1 MADNWVESLAD
12 DLQRWADGRA
22 DADDGPIDDLAD
34 LRRVD
39 VQGALLL
46 LDLAREEL
54 RLTAPADLTPERLR
68 ELLLDV
74 FPDEVVAG
82 ADEVP
87 AILATAGTLLE
98 FLGESGAVP
107 AGQAAALRAELDR
120 LAPEF
125 AELVARTD
133 TTERQAAA
141 EVITAMMVADRVS
154 LDDQDAVEEW
164 VRAFEALPEDERY
177 ARTEEYLRQAE
188 ELVVPPVRLA
198 PEAEL
203 AAAARASTLTSQVR
217 ALAEW
222 AAGRPVTEFGDLG
235 GDDAAAAVA
244 ALGLETPRRAPDAP
258 VQDQSDLP
266 ELDRLWWAATEAEV
280 LKTVGGVAEAGP
292 SLPELLAGDDET
304 VLGLWLRLFDAVAV
318 PEHEGEDGLDAIEL
332 VQNELTG
339 VLIHLYEQEAP
350 SSAKVLADVLIEH
363 VTAAYELSDGHA
375 VATAARQALDWELAD
390 LAGWGALEVAGDG
403 YALTPLGVWAVR
415 ELLVADG
422 FVAPVV
428 GDLAESTAADLVA
441 GLAWHRQDT
450 ADEEIAGW
458 LAGREAEPAAAELLE
473 VMRNGGP
480 GARNLAAAVLH
491 RMDAE
496 IAQQVRDAA
505 DHPLVGPY
513 AAVWLNQK
521 TGAPMELERREFAWM
536 FVDTVA
542 GMLETT
548 EPAEAVAAALAG
560 APAEVELDAMID
572 EMWRCDH
579 PDTPEVLAALGD
591 HVPDRAVAK
600 AARKAAYKA
609 RSGRGGA

>member
-1 MADNWVESLAD
+1 MADNWVESLSD

-22 DADDGPIDDLAD
+22 DADGMQAD
-34 LRRVD
+34 EQPVD

-54 RLTAPADLTPERLR
+54 GLAAAADLTPARLGD
-68 ELLLDV
+68 LLLKV

-87 AILATAGTLLE
+87 AILATADTLLE
-98 FLGESGAVP
+98 FLGASGAVP
-107 AGQAAALRAELDR
+107 AEQAVALRAELDR
-120 LAPEF
+120 LAPGF
-125 AELVARTD
+125 AELVAEND
-133 TTERQAAA
+133 TAERQAAA
-141 EVITAMMVADRVS
+141 EVITAMMTADGVA

-188 ELVVPPVRLA
+188 ELIVPPVRLA

-203 AAAARASTLTSQVR
+203 ASAARTSALTTQVR

-222 AAGRPVTEFGDLG
+222 AVDRLVTEFGDLG

-244 ALGLETPRRAPDAP
+244 ELGLETPRQAAGVP

-266 ELDRLWWAATEAEV
+266 ELDRLWWAAIESEV
-280 LKTVGGVAEAGP
+280 LRTTGGTAVAGP
-292 SLPELLAGDDET
+292 SLPDLVAGDDET
-304 VLGLWLRLFDAVAV
+304 ILGAWLRLFDAVAV

-339 VLIHLYEQEAP
+339 VLIHLYEQESP

-363 VTAAYELSDGHA
+363 VMAAYELSDGHA
-375 VATAARQALDWELAD
+375 VAAAARQALDLELAD
-390 LAGWGALEVAGDG
+390 LVRWGALEAAGDG
-403 YALTPLGVWAVR
+403 YALTPLGVWGVR
-415 ELLVADG
+415 ELLLSDG

-428 GDLAESTAADLVA
+428 GDLADSTAMDLVA
-441 GLAWHRQDT
+441 GLTWHRQDT

-458 LAGREAEPAAAELLE
+458 LAGRDAEPAAAELLE

-491 RMDAE
+491 RMGPE
-496 IAQQVRDAA
+496 IAPQLRGAG
-505 DHPLVGPY
+505 DHPLVRPY
-513 AAVWLNQK
+513 AALWLNQK
-521 TGAPMELERREFAWM
+521 TGAPIELERREFVWM

-542 GMLETT
+542 GMLETA
-548 EPAEAVAAALAG
+548 EPAEAVAAALAD
-560 APAEVELDAMID
+560 APAEVELGAMID
-572 EMWRCDH
+572 DMWRCEH
-579 PDTPEVLAALGD
+579 PDIAAVLTALGD
-591 HVPDRAVAK
+591 HVPDKGVAK

-609 RSGRGGA
+609 RSGKGAT

>member
-1 MADNWVESLAD
+1 MADNWVESLTD
-12 DLQRWADGRA
+12 DLQRWAGGRA
-22 DADDGPIDDLAD
+22 DTGGAP
-34 LRRVD
+34 VD

-54 RLTAPADLTPERLR
+54 ALAAAPELTPERLGD
-68 ELLLDV
+68 LLLKV

-87 AILATAGTLLE
+87 AILATAATLMD

-125 AELVARTD
+125 AEVVAETD
-133 TTERQAAA
+133 TGERQAAA
-141 EVITAMMVADRVS
+141 EVITAMMVADGIS

-164 VRAFEALPEDERY
+164 VSAFEGLPEDERY

-198 PEAEL
+198 PEADL
-203 AAAARASTLTSQVR
+203 AAAARASELTVQAR

-222 AAGRPVTEFGDLG
+222 AQGRPVTEFGDLD

-244 ALGLETPRRAPDAP
+244 ALGLETPRAAGTP
-258 VQDQSDLP
+258 VDDQSGLP
-266 ELDRLWWAATEAEV
+266 ELDRLWWAVVESEV
-280 LKTVGGVAEAGP
+280 LVTTGGTAAAGP
-292 SLPELLAGDDET
+292 SLPDLAAGDDET
-304 VLGLWLRLFDAVAV
+304 ILGVWLRLFDAMAV

-339 VLIHLYEQEAP
+339 VLIHLYEQESP
-350 SSAKVLADVLIEH
+350 SSAKVLGDVLIEH
-363 VTAAYELSDGHA
+363 VADAYELSDAHA
-375 VATAARQALDWELAD
+375 VAGAARQALDLELGD
-390 LAGWGALEVAGDG
+390 LVRWGALESAGDG
-403 YALTPLGVWAVR
+403 YALTPLGVWGVR

-428 GDLAESTAADLVA
+428 GDLAEATAADLVT
-441 GLAWHRQDT
+441 GLIWHRQDT

-473 VMRNGGP
+473 VMRRGGP

-496 IAQQVRDAA
+496 IAPLMRGAG
-505 DHPLVGPY
+505 DHPLVRPY
-513 AAVWLNQK
+513 AALWLNQK
-521 TGAPMELERREFAWM
+521 TGAPIELEREEFVWM

-542 GMLETT
+542 GMLETA
-548 EPAEAVAAALAG
+548 EPADAVAAALAG
-560 APAEVELDAMID
+560 APVEVELGAMID
-572 EMWRCDH
+572 DMWRCEH
-579 PDTPEVLAALGD
+579 PDTADVLAALGD
-591 HVPDRAVAK
+591 HVPDKAVAK

-609 RSGRGGA
+609 RSGQGGA